1 MARATLEMF
10 LKVVGVDKASRELG
24 KVSKVTNDL
33 DKKVKNT
40 AKANAKFASG
50 MSGLHKTAIAG
61 AALFAGKALF
71 DFSKEALNA
80 AVVADEA
87 AAAFGTTFG
96 EAAQDVNNF
105 LEEFANKAG
114 LTVSEAQ
121 QLTAVMGSVAQG
133 LGMTQREAASLSIE
147 ITKISADIASFMNVS
162 GGAEQVMRAMQSA
175 LVGEFE
181 SMKTYGAVLSA
192 VEVQQVAM
200 NQTGKETVD
209 QLTRLDKAWATL
221 TLIQDKAKVQIG
233 DLDRTFMSFA
243 NQSRAV
249 GAEIRQLK
257 EDIGRELIPAAEAML
272 PLFRDFVDDV
282 APKVI
287 AGFSNIGE
295 ALVDLALASQF
306 AERTSHKLF
315 GILETSGHFG
325 DQRIR
330 TWKEMADEQRKYNAI
345 NDRTIDKQTLSN
357 IQTNIANKE
366 LNRQRSLW
374 QVILP
379 QTRKYGKSL
388 EKDINPQ
395 VKKLALF
402 LGFANKEV
410 EKIAK
415 LTEER
420 ADAQKDFNRTAEK
433 EALVTA
439 EEVLRKKELQKEI
452 QELLF
457 FQNKGV
463 DVAAELAVKQ
473 EELKLVELELTRE
486 SEALIDARDR
496 LIDSEKALQNATDR
510 TSESFADQIARKGE
524 LQQALNDFTVPGF
537 LNETKLIA
545 DALNL
550 DVNDAIKNVM
560 ETYKGMIGEI
570 EGKPFPDILAESYGG
585 LGGLGQ
591 PGSVSVA
598 APPLDTGGM
607 GSGSGFGRQ
616 SVDINVNVRADE
628 GTAAEISQEEQRIGV
643 SRFNIGSRLNID

>member
-40 AKANAKFASG
+40 DKANAKFASG

-105 LEEFANKAG
+105 LDDFANKAG

-233 DLDRTFMSFA
+233 DLDRTFESFA

-249 GAEIRQLK
+249 SAEIRQLK
-257 EDIGRELIPAAEAML
+257 EDIGRELIPAAEML
-272 PLFRDFVDDV
+272 LPVFREFAEEV
-282 APKVI
+282 APVLI
-287 AGFSNIGE
+287 NMFGAMAEGISNI
-295 ALVDLALASQF
+295 VLAQQAIDRLPFFERAFRRWHVLA
-306 AERTSHKLF
+306 EK
-315 GILETSGHFG
+315 
-325 DQRIR
+325 QR
-330 TWKEMADEQRKYNAI
+330 EYNRI
-345 NDRTIDKQTLSN
+345 NDRTIDKQILSN
-357 IQTNIANKE
+357 IQTNIANQE

-374 QVILP
+374 TVILP
-379 QTRKYGKSL
+379 QNKKYGKSL
-388 EKDINPQ
+388 EKDVIPQ

-410 EKIAK
+410 ETIAK

-524 LQQALNDFTVPGF
+524 LQEALNDFAVPGF
-537 LNETKLIA
+537 LNETMLIA
-545 DALNL
+545 KSLNV
-550 DVNDAIKNVM
+550 DVTEAIKNVM
-560 ETYKGMIGEI
+560 DTYIDMVEEI

-585 LGGLGQ
+585 LEGLGQ
-591 PGSVSVA
+591 PGSVAASPLSTVA